1 MFENRYLSEDKML
14 REYILKVIYKKT
26 FIICSVFIVLI
37 GILLFNA
44 WRESNAFG
52 MGWYS
57 SGVLVLL
64 LTAIVSPYFVYEAM
78 KKTGKSFHNN
88 ETFETVVIFDDKVH
102 MTEGSFSISVDYSQI
117 EKIHILKH
125 SCVLIFSK
133 NQAIMI
139 KQNSFVNSS
148 FNEFLIF
155 IHEKTGLSN

>member
-1 MFENRYLSEDKML
+1 MFENRYMSEDKML
-14 REYILKVIYKKT
+14 KEYILKVFCKKMR
-26 FIICSVFIVLI
+26 IICSVFIVMCI
-37 GILLFNA
+37 ILLFVA
-44 WRESNAFG
+44 WREGDTFG

-64 LTAIVSPYFVYEAM
+64 LTAIVSPHFMYQAM
-78 KKTGKSFHNN
+78 KKSEQALHNN
-88 ETFETVVIFDDKVH
+88 EIFETVVIFNDRIH

-125 SCVLIFSK
+125 SCVLMFSK

-148 FNEFLIF
+148 FNDFLIF